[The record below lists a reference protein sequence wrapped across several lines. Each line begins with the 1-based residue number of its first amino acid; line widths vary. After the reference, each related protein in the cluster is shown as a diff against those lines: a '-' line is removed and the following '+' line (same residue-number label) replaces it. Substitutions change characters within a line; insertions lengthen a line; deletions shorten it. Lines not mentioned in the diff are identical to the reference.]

1 MKQLTASLFALVSLA
16 PLVFVSSISA
26 TTAVRASG
34 ADNAVKIIG
43 GKETVR
49 TKCEWYN
56 FFQSANMWPKYKLC
70 PGKNT
75 ADSYGF
81 YLSDVA
87 PSSILATFLKLNR
100 EQNAVLSGDFV
111 SAVGSRQL
119 TFKIGSSNLSASV
132 CEWYNLFQSRY
143 RTPYYLRCD
152 GKTNR
157 QSFGRNAE
165 ADFPIGQGPGD
176 DEQKARRAPDV
187 ESFLKGPAAQQ
198 PLTLKMGEENYT
210 RSICEWHNFFQSFNP
225 LPRFVTC
232 FGKTPPESF
241 AQYLFGQNIVAL
253 NVSVPANADATSV
266 RFGDAVSFQLGAETI
281 SVKRCALNKWLQSN
295 VRWPIYRGCGAMSQG
310 SFATA
315 DPKIFPKADARYLY
329 DQNYTD

>member
-1 MKQLTASLFALVSLA
+1 MKQLTASLFALASLA

-143 RTPYYLRCD
+143 RTLYYLRCD

-176 DEQKARRAPDV
+176 DEQKARFSEQPAGASDRAAEPAGPDP
-187 ESFLKGPAAQQ
+187 GPA
-198 PLTLKMGEENYT
+198 G
-210 RSICEWHNFFQSFNP
+210 
-225 LPRFVTC
+225 
-232 FGKTPPESF
+232 
-241 AQYLFGQNIVAL
+241 
-253 NVSVPANADATSV
+253 
-266 RFGDAVSFQLGAETI
+266 
-281 SVKRCALNKWLQSN
+281 
-295 VRWPIYRGCGAMSQG
+295 RGCQ
-310 SFATA
+310 ATC
-315 DPKIFPKADARYLY
+315 DSRGRGHEVTRDRSREP
-329 DQNYTD
+329 